1 MKILIKGSQR
11 LTVRVTE
18 MIDTV
23 ESYLARGGQITEL
36 DSDYHGRSR
45 RKTERKVVTARRPG
59 RQHNGCWL
67 ITGRGLKAT
76 GSRNDT
82 RLSRGNRPFTTSRDT
97 RPTAKHRQAQAARDG
112 WSKSRPD
119 GLIIG

>member
-1 MKILIKGSQR
+1 M
-11 LTVRVTE
+11 T
-18 MIDTV
+18 DTV

-36 DSDYHGRSR
+36 DSDYYGRSR
-45 RKTERKVVTARRPG
+45 GKTERRVVTARRPG
-59 RQHNGCWL
+59 RQHSGKWL
-67 ITGRGLKAT
+67 VTGRGRNTT
-76 GSRNDT
+76 GSRVDT
-82 RLSRGNRPFTTSRDT
+82 RISRGNRPFTTSRDT

>member
-1 MKILIKGSQR
+1 
-11 LTVRVTE
+11 

-23 ESYLARGGQITEL
+23 ESYLARGGQITRLHE
-36 DSDYHGRSR
+36 DYYGRSR
-45 RKTERKVVTARRPG
+45 KQAERKVVTARRPG
-59 RQHNGCWL
+59 RQHDGKWL
-67 ITGRGLKAT
+67 VTGRKRTASRVDT
-76 GSRNDT
+76 RDSRGSRP
-82 RLSRGNRPFTTSRDT
+82 LSNSRDT